1 MEAIFKLFSSFC
13 STPKGALKLNE
24 LNLLQQLWVPL
35 KEFQQPY
42 AVGTLRTSFLS
53 TNQRNFLFHFYSF
66 LFSLAFKLFITLYPD
81 VDITESLYR
90 LLTSSSSLISFLAS
104 DHLCDEQLKLSV
116 FNEYLVLLNIVLCN
130 QQLEWTDF
138 EPFNQQL
145 ISLVS
150 DYLVHIVNNFTLS
163 TMIKRDLK
171 TICQGS
177 QVSLEEYLEYLRTT
191 PFLTSTSPNGLYTR
205 FVIHSVM
212 YLMLNKY
219 TIGTLLGE
227 KLGFI

>member
-1 MEAIFKLFSSFC
+1 M
-13 STPKGALKLNE
+13 
-24 LNLLQQLWVPL
+24 
-35 KEFQQPY
+35 
-42 AVGTLRTSFLS
+42 
-53 TNQRNFLFHFYSF
+53 
-66 LFSLAFKLFITLYPD
+66 
-81 VDITESLYR
+81 TESLYR

-227 KLGFI
+227 KLGFIWIFFYLIVLFKHNNIQTNRLIELDLLFFGRNKVLFSFCRTFDRCGNGFLSKS